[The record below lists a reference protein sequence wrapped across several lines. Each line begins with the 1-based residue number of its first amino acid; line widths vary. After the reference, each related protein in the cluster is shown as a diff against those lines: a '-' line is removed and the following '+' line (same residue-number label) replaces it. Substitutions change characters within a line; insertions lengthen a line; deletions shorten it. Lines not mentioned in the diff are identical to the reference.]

1 MNSWLSYIQAQ
12 LKDSRSRYLLG
23 IGFLLLLV
31 ALLIGI
37 SDNLPGIL
45 LVYAGTLLLLL
56 AFVHHLHEAAQF
68 GTLLAISVVSFP
80 VLTLLHNV
88 FEVLHEKSGGIP
100 VIDQLL
106 QGFSVIFFL
115 AAVFISPVGI
125 LIGAVLGLFY
135 LIRSK

>member
-1 MNSWLSYIQAQ
+1 MTSWLSYIQAQ
-12 LKDSRSRYLLG
+12 LKDSRSRYLFG
-23 IGFLLLLV
+23 IGLLLLLV

-56 AFVHHLHEAAQF
+56 AFVHHWHEAAQF

-115 AAVFISPVGI
+115 VERPCAAS
-125 LIGAVLGLFY
+125 
-135 LIRSK
+135 